1 MNWQAINPDN
11 DLFANSIKGS
21 DLHVTC
27 EELQHLR

>member
-21 DLHVTC
+21 DLDITC
-27 EELQHLR
+27 EVL